1 MRIALVVYPGVIAN
15 ECEAFRSVL
24 SELRE
29 TEVVS
34 VGATV
39 GMCHGQGGVQHVD
52 VVFDDF
58 LDPDIVIVPGGLGAE
73 RIAESTALREWLAVV
88 EGQADYIVSSSTG
101 SVVLASAGLLDGA
114 PAATHWLAADLLR
127 RYGSEQADRRLV
139 VAGKIVTCQG
149 SLSAVDAA
157 FTVVRRIEGPSAVVR
172 IRSALIE
179 GGEPHFHPPPPW
191 WERFVGR
198 SRVVGRSVGQRHL
211 PMPATPSVVG
221 VDVGDD
227 VGEGVGAGTGA
238 VTPMSVLVELVP
250 ADEIRRRRRGGRR
263 RPQS

>member
-1 MRIALVVYPGVIAN
+1 MRIALVVYPGVIAD
-15 ECEAFRSVL
+15 ECDAFRSVL

-29 TEVVS
+29 TEVIS

-39 GMCHGQGGVQHVD
+39 GICHGQGGVQHVE
-52 VVFDDF
+52 VEFDDF

-73 RIAESTALREWLAVV
+73 RIAESTALREWLGLV
-88 EGQADYIVSSSTG
+88 EGEADYIVSSSTG

-149 SLSAVDAA
+149 RLSAVDAA
-157 FTVVRRIEGPSAVVR
+157 FTLVRRIEGPSAVVR
-172 IRSALIE
+172 IRSALID
-179 GGEPHFHPPPPW
+179 GGEPHFRASPW

-198 SRVVGRSVGQRHL
+198 SAGQRRAPL
-211 PMPATPSVVG
+211 PAASSIVEKE
-221 VDVGDD
+221 
-227 VGEGVGAGTGA
+227 VGEDAGA

-250 ADEIRRRRRGGRR
+250 ADEFRRRRRGAHPRR
-263 RPQS
+263 HR

>member
-73 RIAESTALREWLAVV
+73 RIAESTALRDWLAVV
-88 EGQADYIVSSSTG
+88 EGEADYIVSSSTG

-157 FTVVRRIEGPSAVVR
+157 FTLVRRIEGPSAVVR

-179 GGEPHFHPPPPW
+179 GGEPHFRPPPW

-198 SRVVGRSVGQRHL
+198 SRLVGRSAAQRQA
-211 PMPATPSVVG
+211 PMPVAPPIVG
-221 VDVGDD
+221 ED
-227 VGEGVGAGTGA
+227 VGEGVGDGAGA